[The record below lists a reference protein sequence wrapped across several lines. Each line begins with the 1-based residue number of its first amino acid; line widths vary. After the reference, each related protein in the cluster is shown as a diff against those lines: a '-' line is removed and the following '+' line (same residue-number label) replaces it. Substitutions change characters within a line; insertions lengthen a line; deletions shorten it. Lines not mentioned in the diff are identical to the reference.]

1 MAMRNGLVGLN
12 AQLKTRREWPS
23 KSPTVE
29 PESHLKIQNI
39 LKMKKR
45 VRQSDVEKMEAHL
58 HILVHFSNQILG
70 ACKLKFKHYD
80 LMLLYTL

>member
-1 MAMRNGLVGLN
+1 MTMRNGLVGLN

-39 LKMKKR
+39 LKMKKG
-45 VRQSDVEKMEAHL
+45 VRQLDVQKQEALFHM
-58 HILVHFSNQILG
+58 HAFGQ
-70 ACKLKFKHYD
+70 FFY
-80 LMLLYTL
+80 

>member
-1 MAMRNGLVGLN
+1 MTMRNGLVGLN

-39 LKMKKR
+39 LKMKKG
-45 VRQSDVEKMEAHL
+45 VRQLDVEKYKAL
-58 HILVHFSNQILG
+58 LQIHAFG
-70 ACKLKFKHYD
+70 QFFFYYNSEN
-80 LMLLYTL
+80 M

>member
-1 MAMRNGLVGLN
+1 MRNGLVGLN

-39 LKMKKR
+39 LKMKKGDR
-45 VRQSDVEKMEAHL
+45 PLDIEK
-58 HILVHFSNQILG
+58 
-70 ACKLKFKHYD
+70 
-80 LMLLYTL
+80 